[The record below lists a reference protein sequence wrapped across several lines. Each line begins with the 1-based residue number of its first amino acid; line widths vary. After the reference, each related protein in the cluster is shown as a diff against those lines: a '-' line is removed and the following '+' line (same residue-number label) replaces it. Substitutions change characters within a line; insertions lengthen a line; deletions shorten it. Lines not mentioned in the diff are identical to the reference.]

1 MSWMKKAKRADA
13 DPMLAFAS
21 GGFAPQ
27 VRQAVE
33 WRRAL
38 GCKIDHAF
46 EAVAACLGTS
56 SRRVRG
62 VWRGEVLRIAHAE
75 AVALH
80 RALRM
85 DRETHIAALRAR
97 AAELERQAECD
108 DRQLCLPL
116 SGSGSAG
123 GAGTRR

>member
-1 MSWMKKAKRADA
+1 MSWMKKAERPHA

-33 WRRAL
+33 WRRSL

-46 EAVAACLGTS
+46 EAAAVCLGTS
-56 SRRVRG
+56 ARRVRG
-62 VWRGEVLRIAHAE
+62 VWRGEVLRIARAE
-75 AVALH
+75 AEALH
-80 RALRM
+80 RALRV
-85 DRETHIAALRAR
+85 DREMHIAALRAR
-97 AAELERQAECD
+97 AAELERQAACD